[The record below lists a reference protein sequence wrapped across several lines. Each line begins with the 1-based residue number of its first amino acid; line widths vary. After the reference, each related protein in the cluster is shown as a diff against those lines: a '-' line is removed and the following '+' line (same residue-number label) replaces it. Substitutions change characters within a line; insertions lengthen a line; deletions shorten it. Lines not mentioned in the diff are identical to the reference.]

1 MTKSELINILAA
13 KFQEISHA
21 DSEMAV
27 NVILSAMAKTL
38 SNHDRIE
45 IRGFG
50 SFVVNYRPA
59 RNARNPKTGE
69 SVYVEEK
76 AAPHFKAGV
85 ELKQRVNKSMEPTIK
100 LAA

>member
-1 MTKSELINILAA
+1 V
-13 KFQEISHA
+13 KFQEIPH
-21 DSEMAV
+21 DDTEMAV
-27 NVILSAMAKTL
+27 NVILDAMTKTL
-38 SNHDRIE
+38 GNHDRIE

-50 SFVVNYRPA
+50 SFVVKYKLA

-69 SVYVEEK
+69 AVYVEEK
-76 AAPHFKAGV
+76 AAPHFKAGI

>member
-21 DSEMAV
+21 DTEMAV
-27 NVILSAMAKTL
+27 NVILAAMTKTL
-38 SNHDRIE
+38 NNHDRIE
-45 IRGFG
+45 IRRFG

-59 RNARNPKTGE
+59 RKARNPKTGE
-69 SVYVEEK
+69 SVYVREK

-85 ELKQRVNKSMEPTIK
+85 ELKQRVNKSMEPAIK